1 MYRKFTA
8 VASYLHHRLLHLFP
22 STLPV
27 IRFYGRGTRR
37 ANGYSPA
44 IYPRIG
50 RFAAKL

>member
-8 VASYLHHRLLHLFP
+8 IASYTPPPPLFP